1 LRKAHVAMDSP
12 RVLIVEDFED
22 LRNLVAFFLGARGYQ
37 VLEAGNGRA
46 AIQTALNGKPNFIL
60 LDLRLP
66 DIDGLEVARELR
78 NSPATEHIPIVGWS
92 ADFPSNPQRER
103 LRFAGIIDYIQKPI
117 SLRALDALIEQF
129 LPNSKQQN

>member
-1 LRKAHVAMDSP
+1 MDSP
-12 RVLIVEDFED
+12 RVLIVEEFED

-37 VLEAGNGRA
+37 VLEGGNGRA

-103 LRFAGIIDYIQKPI
+103 LRFAGIIDYI
-117 SLRALDALIEQF
+117 
-129 LPNSKQQN
+129 

>member
-1 LRKAHVAMDSP
+1 
-12 RVLIVEDFED
+12 
-22 LRNLVAFFLGARGYQ
+22 
-37 VLEAGNGRA
+37 
-46 AIQTALNGKPNFIL
+46 
-60 LDLRLP
+60 LP

>member
-1 LRKAHVAMDSP
+1 MDSP

-78 NSPATEHIPIVGWS
+78 NSPATEHYRLSDGARIFHQTRS
-92 ADFPSNPQRER
+92 ER
-103 LRFAGIIDYIQKPI
+103 G
-117 SLRALDALIEQF
+117 SGLRALLIHTETH
-129 LPNSKQQN
+129 

>member
-1 LRKAHVAMDSP
+1 MDSP
-12 RVLIVEDFED
+12 RVLIVEEFED

-66 DIDGLEVARELR
+66 DIDGLEGRPGITQFTRDGAHTDCRMERGFSIKPAAREA
-78 NSPATEHIPIVGWS
+78 PVCGH
-92 ADFPSNPQRER
+92 
-103 LRFAGIIDYIQKPI
+103 Y
-117 SLRALDALIEQF
+117 
-129 LPNSKQQN
+129 